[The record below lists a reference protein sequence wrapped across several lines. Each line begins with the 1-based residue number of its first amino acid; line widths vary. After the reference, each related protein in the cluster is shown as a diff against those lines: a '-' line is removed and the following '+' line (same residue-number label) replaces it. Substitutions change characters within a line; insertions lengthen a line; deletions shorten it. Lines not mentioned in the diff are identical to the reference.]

1 MLTTRIVVRS
11 AAYDPLLQHHVDPS
25 AKRVEP
31 VHRRVGIVI
40 VAVAQVEQLVV
51 ALALCGHAAQL
62 HGRGALI
69 VVDALRGIED
79 DAIVRRD
86 ARHVERGGIVG
97 QLGVVWHDE
106 HVLDVCGTGFH
117 AHDGLARIA
126 VEVVVAVGGRRE
138 PVGEDAR
145 IRALLGI
152 VTPAAEDAA
161 EDTGQDE
168 DRRRDD
174 GHDDHARDSERQHVA
189 LLARRR
195 HAARGHDA
203 RARRRGAG
211 SGRSGSA
218 RACGVRGRDSV
229 GGLLAA
235 HSARTPRRRRHL
247 RAATPSV
254 RIPSLHPPSGALGS
268 FAPQN
273 GQNFASSAFFLPHF
287 GQNIST
293 PLTAA
298 ERTAAIDF
306 RAPPHAQHLA
316 ARIFPYAYS
325 IATRRTRFTAQK
337 INFAE
342 YRARTVLF
350 VRAPIYTCRNGSIEA
365 SGDAMGKRTRLLL
378 LECTAWGNAASW
390 RMRALAVLAAV
401 VVACVSSLFGSAPAA
416 FAADEM
422 PELELRNS
430 YQLQSMTDEYFNG
443 LWTVSHD
450 GTRAIISDGEQT
462 LAVDLET
469 GSETPLDFDQRWVS
483 SLMPIGERDF
493 IINSNGVLY
502 RYGDDLEPLDGLAG
516 SGYSVG
522 TMCFPVADESK
533 LRFPA
538 SRDGRVYAVVYD
550 LEAQSV
556 EQEIAI
562 DSDSTGMWISND
574 LTRAYN
580 VRWIDDDGGRVIIVG
595 YDMASGKEI
604 LRNEQ
609 INPELVGS
617 YPFFV
622 GETDDGWPI
631 LFDIAGAHYFRIDP
645 ESGEVVPF
653 VDRAGGTNSIPILGN
668 ELSTVVV
675 SVGAGGSAGDNLT
688 ADDIGTAE
696 LQSID
701 LSTGE
706 TLYSMST
713 SVFARDFHGFAGYSA
728 VTRDGRYF
736 YQGMYDAEGGRT
748 HLHLRPGARR
758 LRGLRLRRRV
768 RRDERTH
775 QRLAAAR
782 AGRFTPHHALE
793 RATEATSSSAYT
805 TQTSKGA
812 SWAGCSPMATPRLS
826 SRSLPSC
833 SRCSP
838 V

>member
-1 MLTTRIVVRS
+1 
-11 AAYDPLLQHHVDPS
+11 
-25 AKRVEP
+25 
-31 VHRRVGIVI
+31 
-40 VAVAQVEQLVV
+40 
-51 ALALCGHAAQL
+51 
-62 HGRGALI
+62 
-69 VVDALRGIED
+69 
-79 DAIVRRD
+79 
-86 ARHVERGGIVG
+86 
-97 QLGVVWHDE
+97 
-106 HVLDVCGTGFH
+106 
-117 AHDGLARIA
+117 
-126 VEVVVAVGGRRE
+126 
-138 PVGEDAR
+138 
-145 IRALLGI
+145 
-152 VTPAAEDAA
+152 
-161 EDTGQDE
+161 
-168 DRRRDD
+168 
-174 GHDDHARDSERQHVA
+174 
-189 LLARRR
+189 
-195 HAARGHDA
+195 
-203 RARRRGAG
+203 
-211 SGRSGSA
+211 
-218 RACGVRGRDSV
+218 
-229 GGLLAA
+229 
-235 HSARTPRRRRHL
+235 
-247 RAATPSV
+247 
-254 RIPSLHPPSGALGS
+254 
-268 FAPQN
+268 
-273 GQNFASSAFFLPHF
+273 
-287 GQNIST
+287 
-293 PLTAA
+293 
-298 ERTAAIDF
+298 
-306 RAPPHAQHLA
+306 
-316 ARIFPYAYS
+316 
-325 IATRRTRFTAQK
+325 
-337 INFAE
+337 
-342 YRARTVLF
+342 
-350 VRAPIYTCRNGSIEA
+350 
-365 SGDAMGKRTRLLL
+365 MGKRTRLLS
-378 LECTAWGNAASW
+378 LECTAWGNATFW

-401 VVACVSSLFGSAPAA
+401 VVACVSSLFGSVPAA

-430 YQLQSMTDEYFNG
+430 YQLQSMTVENFTG

-502 RYGDDLEPLDGLAG
+502 RYGDDLEPLGGLAG

-574 LTRAYN
+574 LTRAYI
-580 VRWIDDDGGRVIIVG
+580 VQWIDDDGSRVIIVG
-595 YDMASGKEI
+595 YDMASGKEV

-609 INPELVGS
+609 INPGLVGG

-736 YQGMYDAEGGRT
+736 YQGMYDADGIARIHTFDLERGVYEAYDYDDGFAATNVPTNDWIRLARDDSRLITLSTSDGGDIVFCMYDTNIEGGF
-748 HLHLRPGARR
+748 LG
-758 LRGLRLRRRV
+758 GLLADGNPTIIIAIIAVVLAMLAAVIVAVAV
-768 RRDERTH
+768 RRGKKRRAAQRERARNMRRDVSTEV
-775 QRLAAAR
+775 QTASDTAAR
-782 AGRFTPHHALE
+782 AAPVSGGSAPAGGAAVAGGMGVPGSAVPAPTTPDASNVQGQPQESQGKRFCPYCGKPVGSAS
-793 RATEATSSSAYT
+793 AKYCTSCG
-805 TQTSKGA
+805 KG
-812 SWAGCSPMATPRLS
+812 
-826 SRSLPSC
+826 LPE
-833 SRCSP
+833 
-838 V
+838 

>member
-1 MLTTRIVVRS
+1 
-11 AAYDPLLQHHVDPS
+11 
-25 AKRVEP
+25 
-31 VHRRVGIVI
+31 
-40 VAVAQVEQLVV
+40 
-51 ALALCGHAAQL
+51 
-62 HGRGALI
+62 
-69 VVDALRGIED
+69 
-79 DAIVRRD
+79 
-86 ARHVERGGIVG
+86 
-97 QLGVVWHDE
+97 
-106 HVLDVCGTGFH
+106 
-117 AHDGLARIA
+117 
-126 VEVVVAVGGRRE
+126 
-138 PVGEDAR
+138 
-145 IRALLGI
+145 
-152 VTPAAEDAA
+152 
-161 EDTGQDE
+161 
-168 DRRRDD
+168 
-174 GHDDHARDSERQHVA
+174 
-189 LLARRR
+189 
-195 HAARGHDA
+195 
-203 RARRRGAG
+203 
-211 SGRSGSA
+211 
-218 RACGVRGRDSV
+218 
-229 GGLLAA
+229 
-235 HSARTPRRRRHL
+235 
-247 RAATPSV
+247 
-254 RIPSLHPPSGALGS
+254 
-268 FAPQN
+268 
-273 GQNFASSAFFLPHF
+273 
-287 GQNIST
+287 
-293 PLTAA
+293 
-298 ERTAAIDF
+298 
-306 RAPPHAQHLA
+306 
-316 ARIFPYAYS
+316 
-325 IATRRTRFTAQK
+325 
-337 INFAE
+337 
-342 YRARTVLF
+342 
-350 VRAPIYTCRNGSIEA
+350 
-365 SGDAMGKRTRLLL
+365 MGKRTRLLL

-653 VDRAGGTNSIPILGN
+653 VDRAGGTSSIPILGN

-713 SVFARDFHGFAGYSA
+713 SVFARDFHGFAGYST

-736 YQGMYDAEGGRT
+736 YQGMYDADGIARIHTFDLERDVYEAYDYDDGFAAANVPTSDWLRLARDDSRLITLSTSDGGDIVFCVYDTNIEGGFLGGLLADGNPTIIIAIIAVVLAMLAGVIVAVAVRRGKKRRAAQRERVRSMRRDVSAEVQAAIDT
-748 HLHLRPGARR
+748 AAQRAAALGDSDPVGTATAAEGIAGGMNTPGGTTPSPGSPGA
-758 LRGLRLRRRV
+758 
-768 RRDERTH
+768 
-775 QRLAAAR
+775 
-782 AGRFTPHHALE
+782 
-793 RATEATSSSAYT
+793 SSAQEPPRGKRFCPYCGKPVGSASAKYC
-805 TQTSKGA
+805 TSCGKK
-812 SWAGCSPMATPRLS
+812 
-826 SRSLPSC
+826 LPG
-833 SRCSP
+833 
-838 V
+838 